1 MKFVEGHPLCS
12 VSELPQEMKGHL
24 GWLVEKGHIVQYF
37 NGILAL
43 PEAHPKFRN
52 VPAKK
57 DAEAEAAAP
66 AAEATPVSEA
76 PVAEASVAEEPV
88 PAAEPIVAE
97 EAKTEPIA
105 EEEKKEEI
113 SNEAADKLAE

>member
-1 MKFVEGHPLCS
+1 MKFVEEHPLCS
-12 VSELPQEMKGHL
+12 VSELPQEMRGHL

-37 NGILAL
+37 NGVLAL

-52 VPAKK
+52 LPARK
-57 DAEAEAAAP
+57 DAVAEGAAP
-66 AAEATPVSEA
+66 VAGATPADEA

-88 PAAEPIVAE
+88 PAAEPAVTE
-97 EAKTEPIA
+97 EVKPEPIV